1 MGTTT
6 TIEEFKHLMRK
17 PINIR
22 NICTSAHIH
31 HGKTA
36 LTDNLL
42 AAAGL
47 MSEAAAGSLEKG
59 MTTWQHKDEQER
71 LLTVDAANVS
81 MTHEHNSEKF
91 LINLIDTPGH
101 VDFGG
106 NVTRAMRA
114 IDGTVVLICAVE
126 GIMPQTETVIKQALR
141 ERVKPV
147 LFINKVDRLINELK
161 LTPEQMQERFT
172 KVILEFNRLIERIA
186 EPEFKEKWKV
196 NIMDGSVAFGSAREN
211 WGLSIPY
218 MKKNNVNFKE
228 VIELYRSGKPEEE
241 IQAWVWKNA
250 PVHEVILDMVIKH
263 LPNPIEAQKYRI
275 PHIWRGE
282 LDSPLGKDLISC
294 NPEGKPAFVITR
306 ITIDPRFGREMSAG
320 RLFSGTVKE
329 GMQVYLNNAKQ
340 YQRIA
345 QVFMYKGIKPEQI
358 GEVVAGNVCALGGIS
373 GSAGETITLEPEHP
387 FEEMRHIF
395 EPVIT
400 KSIEPDKPQDLPKLV
415 EILKKV
421 AKEDPSVKV
430 TINLETGEN
439 LIHGMGELHLEIIEN
454 RIKEERGFPVKTGE
468 PIVVYRE
475 TIEKKSPEVEGKSP
489 NKHNKFYIIVEPLDK
504 AIYQAIKDGTISEG
518 RVKKNDPNLY
528 KQLEKL
534 GIPVKEGRKVRDI
547 YNCNIL
553 IDGTRGIVAI
563 GEVQEMV
570 DEGFEQVM
578 REGPL
583 CREPCVGLK
592 VTLVDCKLHED
603 AIHRGPAQVLPAV
616 RLAIKGAMMQAGAS
630 MYEPVQVMQFEAP
643 QDYIGEISR
652 LIQNKRGQ
660 LMDMEQHEDQAVI
673 KAKLPVAEMFGFSND
688 IRSATSGRGSH
699 YLVDQMFERLPRELQ
714 EKVIAKIRDRK
725 GLKREEAEEN
735 SEE

>member
-1 MGTTT
+1 M
-6 TIEEFKHLMRK
+6 
-17 PINIR
+17 
-22 NICTSAHIH
+22 
-31 HGKTA
+31 
-36 LTDNLL
+36 
-42 AAAGL
+42 
-47 MSEAAAGSLEKG
+47 
-59 MTTWQHKDEQER
+59 
-71 LLTVDAANVS
+71 
-81 MTHEHNSEKF
+81 
-91 LINLIDTPGH
+91 
-101 VDFGG
+101 
-106 NVTRAMRA
+106 
-114 IDGTVVLICAVE
+114 
-126 GIMPQTETVIKQALR
+126 
-141 ERVKPV
+141 
-147 LFINKVDRLINELK
+147 
-161 LTPEQMQERFT
+161 
-172 KVILEFNRLIERIA
+172 
-186 EPEFKEKWKV
+186 
-196 NIMDGSVAFGSAREN
+196 
-211 WGLSIPY
+211 
-218 MKKNNVNFKE
+218 
-228 VIELYRSGKPEEE
+228 
-241 IQAWVWKNA
+241 
-250 PVHEVILDMVIKH
+250 
-263 LPNPIEAQKYRI
+263 
-275 PHIWRGE
+275 
-282 LDSPLGKDLISC
+282 
-294 NPEGKPAFVITR
+294 
-306 ITIDPRFGREMSAG
+306 
-320 RLFSGTVKE
+320 
-329 GMQVYLNNAKQ
+329 
-340 YQRIA
+340 
-345 QVFMYKGIKPEQI
+345 
-358 GEVVAGNVCALGGIS
+358 
-373 GSAGETITLEPEHP
+373 
-387 FEEMRHIF
+387 
-395 EPVIT
+395 
-400 KSIEPDKPQDLPKLV
+400 
-415 EILKKV
+415 
-421 AKEDPSVKV
+421 
-430 TINLETGEN
+430 
-439 LIHGMGELHLEIIEN
+439 
-454 RIKEERGFPVKTGE
+454 
-468 PIVVYRE
+468 
-475 TIEKKSPEVEGKSP
+475 
-489 NKHNKFYIIVEPLDK
+489 DK